1 MADQI
6 RTGNSTDDSD
16 WDALARSVAGEGSP
30 QDDLA
35 VKRWIDADPASAA
48 LVAALTEQFRAP
60 PVVPPS
66 PAEVEHALAA
76 VKLRFGATSSA
87 ALPSHPSAFSLDSY
101 RRRWLDARFRAAAAV
116 LVVAGVGMLW
126 RTASGPSS
134 NSTQPRAVSSHY
146 ATAVGALDSLRLPDG
161 SRVLLGPG
169 SELTLANGFGERTR
183 EVSLRGEARFD
194 VAHDGSRAFVV
205 QTPAATFRDVGTV
218 FSVHSDAGDGARVV
232 VTSGS
237 VAVQSMGS
245 RRTAT
250 LQAGDRAIVAAEGGL
265 RVERAG
271 ASSDDVAW
279 TAGTLVFRD
288 APVAQVAAD
297 LRRWFG
303 VVLLV
308 DPALGGKTVTSTFQ
322 RGDAPRE
329 VGSVVAALLGGRL
342 RMDGD
347 TLRISGTASDMPK

>member
-6 RTGNSTDDSD
+6 RVGNSSDDSD
-16 WDALARSVAGEGSP
+16 WEALARVVAGEGSP
-30 QDDLA
+30 KDDLA

-48 LVAALTEQFRAP
+48 LVAALTEQFGASA
-60 PVVPPS
+60 VVPPS
-66 PAEVEHALAA
+66 PEEVEHALAA
-76 VKLRFGATSSA
+76 VKLRFGAASSA

-116 LVVAGVGMLW
+116 LVVAAVGMLW
-126 RTASGPSS
+126 RIASGPSS
-134 NSTQPRAVSSHY
+134 NSMQPRAVSSHY

-169 SELTLANGFGERTR
+169 SELTLADGFGTGTR

-194 VAHDGSRAFVV
+194 VAHDASHPFVV
-205 QTPAATFRDVGTV
+205 QTPAATFRDMGTV
-218 FSVHSDAGDGARVV
+218 FSVHSDAGDGARVA

-237 VAVQSMGS
+237 VAVQSAGS
-245 RRTAT
+245 LSTTT
-250 LQAGDRAIVAAEGGL
+250 LQAGDRAMVAAEGAL

-271 ASSDDVAW
+271 VSSDDVAW

-288 APVAQVAAD
+288 APVAQVSAD
-297 LRRWFG
+297 LRRWYG

-308 DPALGGKTVTSTFQ
+308 DPGLGGKTVTSTFQ

-347 TLRISGTASDMPK
+347 TLRISAPASVMPR